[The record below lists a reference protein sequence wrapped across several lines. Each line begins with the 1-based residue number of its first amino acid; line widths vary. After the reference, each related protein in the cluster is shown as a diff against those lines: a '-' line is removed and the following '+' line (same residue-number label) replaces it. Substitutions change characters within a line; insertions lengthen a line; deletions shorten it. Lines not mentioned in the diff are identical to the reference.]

1 MDYVLAILIGIAVF
15 GFIGILVCEYMLHK
29 NNKVRNFRKQLIE
42 DIDKA
47 AAEDIDNGRD
57 WRWRFD
63 EFDKV
68 SYNEMMSLRNIF
80 KSPESFY
87 PDRSFTK

>member
-29 NNKVRNFRKQLIE
+29 NNKVRDFRVQLIRE
-42 DIDKA
+42 ISDAAQADIDA
-47 AAEDIDNGRD
+47 GRERK
-57 WRWRFD
+57 WRYE